1 MHELL
6 TNMIHK
12 RYVRQQRWR
21 PLCLPLRTLYC
32 LHLTESNCLTE
43 LLLESAVYHVT
54 FYFSALSLRLQ
65 VYPLHSSV
73 TLEEQNNVFLSP
85 VPGYRKVGRWEGEV

>member
-6 TNMIHK
+6 TSMVHK
-12 RYVRQQRWR
+12 RYVPCGAGAR
-21 PLCLPLRTLYC
+21 PWA
-32 LHLTESNCLTE
+32 SAVVSGCLT
-43 LLLESAVYHVT
+43 AVT
-54 FYFSALSLRLQ
+54 CLRLQ

-85 VPGYRKVGRWEGEV
+85 VPGYRKVGQWGCS